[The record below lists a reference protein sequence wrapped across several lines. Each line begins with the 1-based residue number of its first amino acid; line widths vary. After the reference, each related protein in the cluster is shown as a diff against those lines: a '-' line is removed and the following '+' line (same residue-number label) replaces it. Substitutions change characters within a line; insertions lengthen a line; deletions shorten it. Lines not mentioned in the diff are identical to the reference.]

1 MDGAGNPWESLGQQN
16 NHHGEHRNAGGDN
29 TTARTLWHGR
39 PVSGEPLE
47 WSGSTSGDFKPVLLT
62 PAQFDC
68 LMSLRYRREVLV
80 IAPGGATN
88 FGPVGDAIGYLQ
100 VTIRSLLNNGFIRAR
115 AGGSY
120 SITDNGLHALK
131 VCRVQDKT
139 GRSSS
144 P

>member
-1 MDGAGNPWESLGQQN
+1 MDGAGNPWESLGQRN
-16 NHHGEHRNAGGDN
+16 TYHGDRKDEEEGSA
-29 TTARTLWHGR
+29 AAPTLWHGR
-39 PVSGEPLE
+39 PVPGEPLD

-68 LMSLRYRREVLV
+68 LMSLRYRREVV
-80 IAPGGATN
+80 VVAPGGSAG

-115 AGGSY
+115 PGGSY

-139 GRSSS
+139 GRS
-144 P
+144 